1 MSHMYTQVCY
11 DCGVAFSFFRRRH
24 HCRLC
29 GQIFCFECSER
40 FIDGAPHGHAG
51 QIRVCNF
58 CAHYVEEAEMKK
70 TMVHAQRRSSLS
82 RGTSLGVAIDHRSPD
97 VDTVSPLLCS
107 TATEAVGE
115 STMDSIEFSSVT
127 NSFLDSP
134 PSPDA
139 VEMNHRG
146 FSAPPP
152 PPLFTIQSSETMD
165 VDEFDEMRIQKTFRS
180 RPHLPRR
187 RRSSAELLGAIESGG
202 LLESELKQLKL
213 GIPGSAL
220 TSPASL
226 ATTARNSFTAQP
238 PMSYRLKSDV
248 QSQREV
254 GLGKYMVRTFV
265 AALWRCGL

>member
-1 MSHMYTQVCY
+1 MFMQVCY

-40 FIDGAPHGHAG
+40 FIDGAPHGHTG

-58 CAHYVEEAEMKK
+58 CARYVEEAEMKK
-70 TMVHAQRRSSLS
+70 TMVQAQRRSSLS
-82 RGTSLGVAIDHRSPD
+82 RGTSLGVALDRRSSD
-97 VDTVSPLLCS
+97 ADTVSPLLCNAAAE
-107 TATEAVGE
+107 TVGC
-115 STMDSIEFSSVT
+115 STMDSIESSSVT

-139 VEMNHRG
+139 VEMNDHE
-146 FSAPPP
+146 FSAPPK
-152 PPLFTIQSSETMD
+152 LFTIQSSESID
-165 VDEFDEMRIQKTFRS
+165 VDEFDGIRLQKTFKP
-180 RPHLPRR
+180 RPHQPRR
-187 RRSSAELLGAIESGG
+187 RRSSVELLGAIESGG

-213 GIPGSAL
+213 GIPLSTLG
-220 TSPASL
+220 SPASP
-226 ATTARNSFTAQP
+226 ATASRNSLTAQA

-254 GLGKYMVRTFV
+254 GLGKYMVRALV
-265 AALWRCGL
+265 AA